1 MPFPWV
7 HFKAGE
13 IWSNHFYFCIFLAL
27 GSNNCQTLT
36 HSVTNGWRPWLQ
48 RVCVFNSLLHYYW
61 DSVTYSILPMHLVGL
76 KMAQVLLETFEHIIR
91 AELCTNNDIWNQI
104 FKDSHQ
110 IWISWW
116 PVFSRPHFNPKG
128 VVWNENEKNCLILSD
143 TFPLRIFFNQAVPD
157 LLFSQH
163 CLFYPYQRTS
173 LMHFSG
179 L

>member
-1 MPFPWV
+1 MPFQRV

-91 AELCTNNDIWNQI
+91 AELCPNNDNWNQI

-116 PVFSRPHFNPKG
+116 LVFSRPHFNPKG
-128 VVWNENEKNCLILSD
+128 VVWNENEKNCLIFSER
-143 TFPLRIFFNQAVPD
+143 FHLRIFFNQAVPD